1 MFLSVTGGLNLVV
14 NPLRF
19 MFVDVNNDI
28 TNILRVFPAWLDFF
42 VFLNSWNNSVIIHF
56 MHGLSG
62 LLG

>member
-42 VFLNSWNNSVIIHF
+42 KLFFLTVEIIIHF